1 MIIGA
6 IFRNNVEA
14 KAFVNK
20 THKRLKNNPMLNG
33 GAFYTEDE
41 STRLKCYFGLKPV
54 LPSLFFLAIY
64 VFVLGLVLALAFEWG
79 LLMYALISLF
89 LFSTD
94 YFRSEKFTLGV
105 LKKGLKKEGYKGII
119 IPLTDSDIWEVL
131 ENGAN

>member
-6 IFRNNVEA
+6 ILRNNVEA

-54 LPSLFFLAIY
+54 PPSLFFLARMPLEDGRTLCYTCNGNKNQEGTKTSLRSRAKGSHNSLRASFIRNIKQWLHKLTY
-64 VFVLGLVLALAFEWG
+64 LG
-79 LLMYALISLF
+79 
-89 LFSTD
+89 FSVKYT
-94 YFRSEKFTLGV
+94 
-105 LKKGLKKEGYKGII
+105 KKGKQGGNL
-119 IPLTDSDIWEVL
+119 
-131 ENGAN
+131 